1 MPSKGFFQKFTW
13 DIPVPAPFDAMTKR
27 STEYY
32 SKYSRSSTT
41 PRSTLHAPTLN
52 AILEYIRIVKS
63 HEDVDD
69 APKAL
74 GALGTQTDKYYI
86 GEYVTEGG
94 NLECSVFIAETGSFV
109 ACTMTDPGSSP
120 KSYVL
125 GEKKEDGSGL
135 IFSLMPLLLSD
146 EEFADNMRILLTGY
160 DELDADADSGLTPEI
175 EEAIY
180 ILCDNTYRRIE
191 TPTVCD
197 EGAAIMVNI
206 PESGNLPLLTAM
218 SISNGIYSPTD
229 VLYGEFTVIK
239 PGVKAKRADAPVFTN
254 EEFHGKFKLSER
266 EFTSAEELLIPK
278 LEPWYIIPQEVVKVC
293 KHAQSTTG
301 SVIPMRNFMLRGP
314 SGTGKTEG
322 ARAIA
327 AGLGLPYMHLTCGAD
342 DEKFDF
348 VGQILPEFKEDNE
361 KKLMDMAAE
370 LPTMADCESDPCD
383 VFFKLTGEF
392 DSGVSIDKAKEVLQ
406 EKLDE
411 ISAHKEASKDTNTP
425 SYRYIKTQLIT
436 AMEKGYLIEIQ
447 EPSVILKAGVL
458 VSLNSL
464 FDTSSS
470 SIQLMTGET
479 IYRHPDAVVV
489 ITTNTNYEGCRQMN
503 QSVISRMNLVID
515 MDKIEADVMAER
527 AIRIT
532 GCENKAMVKKMAQV
546 IYDIDDTYRDSM
558 DGVCGM
564 RELISWV
571 QSFMICED
579 AIEAAKDTVVS
590 SFSVSRESRAEL
602 TSGFITNNFA
612 A

>member
-1 MPSKGFFQKFTW
+1 MPRKGLFQKCTW
-13 DIPVPAPFDAMTKR
+13 DIPIPEPFTALPIRNT
-27 STEYY
+27 SVY
-32 SKYSRSSTT
+32 SDYAKSVTT
-41 PRSTLHAPTLN
+41 PRSTLHAPTIK
-52 AILEYIRIVKS
+52 AIMEYIRVVS
-63 HEDVDD
+63 AAADVDD
-69 APKAL
+69 GPKPL
-74 GALGTQTDKYYI
+74 GALGAQNDNFLI
-86 GEYVTEGG
+86 GEYITEGG
-94 NLECSVFIAETGSFV
+94 SLECSVFIKETGSFV
-109 ACTMTDPGSSP
+109 ACSMTDPASSP
-120 KSYVL
+120 QMYIL
-125 GEKKEDGSGL
+125 GDGKNDGSAL
-135 IFSLMPLLLSD
+135 IFSLMPALMLND
-146 EEFADNMRILLTGY
+146 EFADKMRILIAGY
-160 DELDADADSGLTPEI
+160 DEVEADADTGITSEI
-175 EEAIY
+175 EEALY
-180 ILCDNTYRRIE
+180 ILCDNAYRRIE
-191 TPTVCD
+191 TPSVCGD
-197 EGAAIMVNI
+197 AAIRVNI
-206 PESGNLPLLTAM
+206 PESGNIPLLNAM
-218 SISNGIYSPTD
+218 SISNGIYSPTE
-229 VLYGEFTVIK
+229 VLYGNFAVIK
-239 PGVKAKRADAPVFTN
+239 PGTGATTSKAVSLTN
-254 EEFHGKFKLSER
+254 EEFEGKFKLSDR
-266 EFTSAEELLIPK
+266 EFTAAEELLIPK
-278 LEPWYIIPQEVVKVC
+278 LDPWYIIPPEVVKVC
-293 KHAQSTTG
+293 NHAKKTTG

-361 KKLMDMAAE
+361 KAIMDMMSE
-370 LPTMADCESDPCD
+370 LPTMADCEADPAD
-383 VFFKLTGEF
+383 VYFKLTGEF
-392 DSGVSIDKAKEVLQ
+392 ETDVSTETAKSVLQ

-411 ISAHKEASKDTNTP
+411 VAAHKKENADSNGP

-479 IYRHPDAVVV
+479 IQRHPDAVVV

-515 MDKIEADVMAER
+515 MDKIEPSVMAER
-527 AIRIT
+527 ALRIT
-532 GCENKAMVKKMAQV
+532 GCENKSIVNKMAQV

-571 QSFMICED
+571 QSYMICED

-602 TSGFITNNFA
+602 TSGFITSNFA

>member
-1 MPSKGFFQKFTW
+1 MASRGLFQKFTW
-13 DIPVPAPFDAMTKR
+13 DVPIPEPFNALPLR
-27 STEYY
+27 STTSY
-32 SKYSRSSTT
+32 SDYAKTVST
-41 PRSTLHAPTLN
+41 PRSTLHAPTIN
-52 AILEYIRIVKS
+52 AIMEYIRIVKDDA
-63 HEDVDD
+63 DVDD
-69 APKAL
+69 GPKAL
-74 GALGTQTDKYYI
+74 GALGAQNENYLV

-94 NLECSVFIAETGSFV
+94 SLECSVFMKETGSFV
-109 ACTMTDPGSSP
+109 ACSMTDPASSP
-120 KSYVL
+120 QMYIL
-125 GEKKEDGSGL
+125 GDKKNEGTAL
-135 IFSLMPLLLSD
+135 LFSLMPLLMAND
-146 EEFADNMRILLTGY
+146 EFADNMRILSIGL
-160 DELDADADSGLTPEI
+160 DEFDAETETELPSEVVK
-175 EEAIY
+175 AIY
-180 ILCDNTYRRIE
+180 ILCDNAYRRIE
-191 TPTVCD
+191 TPAVCD
-197 EGAAIMVNI
+197 GAAIRVNI
-206 PESGNLPLLTAM
+206 PESGNIPLLTAM
-218 SISNGIYSPTD
+218 SISNGMYAPTE
-229 VLYGEFTVIK
+229 VLHGNFAVIQ
-239 PGVKAKRADAPVFTN
+239 PGTGATKTSSAPISN
-254 EEFHGKFKLSER
+254 EEFEGKFKLSER
-266 EFTSAEELLIPK
+266 EFTAAEELLIPK
-278 LEPWYIIPQEVVKVC
+278 LNPWYIIPPEVVKVC
-293 KHAQSTTG
+293 NHAKMTTG

-348 VGQILPEFKEDNE
+348 VGQILPEFKEDDE
-361 KKLMDMAAE
+361 KALMDMASE
-370 LPTMADCESDPCD
+370 LPTMADCDADPAD
-383 VFFKLTGEF
+383 VYFKLTGEF
-392 DSGVSIDKAKEVLQ
+392 ETDISAETAKAVLQ

-411 ISAHKEASKDTNTP
+411 IAAHKKDKADSNGQ

-436 AMEKGYLIEIQ
+436 AMENGYLIEIQ

-479 IYRHPDAVVV
+479 IQRHPDAVVV

-515 MDKIEADVMAER
+515 MDKIEPGVMAER

-532 GCENKAMVKKMAQV
+532 GCENKAMVNKMAQV

-590 SFSVSRESRAEL
+590 SFSASRESRAEL

>member
-1 MPSKGFFQKFTW
+1 MPSRGFFQKFTW
-13 DIPVPAPFDAMTKR
+13 DIPVPEPFDVLPKK
-27 STEYY
+27 STEHY
-32 SKYSRSSTT
+32 SQYARALAT
-41 PRSTLHAPTLN
+41 PRSTLHAPTVK
-52 AILEYIRIVKS
+52 AILEYIRIIKS
-63 HEDVDD
+63 YADVDD
-69 APKAL
+69 GPKAL
-74 GALGTQTDKYYI
+74 GALGVQNDKFYI
-86 GEYVTEGG
+86 GEYATDGG
-94 NLECSVFIAETGSFV
+94 SLECSVFMKETGSFV
-109 ACTMTDPGSSP
+109 ACNMTDPGSSP
-120 KSYVL
+120 QSYIL
-125 GEKKEDGSGL
+125 GEKKNDGSGL
-135 IFSLMPLLLSD
+135 LFSLMPLLLAND
-146 EEFADNMRILLTGY
+146 EFADNMRILITALEDY
-160 DELDADADSGLTPEI
+160 DTEDGGVIGDDAKYAL
-175 EEAIY
+175 Y
-180 ILCDNTYRRIE
+180 VLCDNAYRRIE
-191 TPTVCD
+191 TPSVCED
-197 EGAAIMVNI
+197 AAIRVI
-206 PESGNLPLLTAM
+206 LPESGNIPLLTAM

-229 VLYGEFTVIK
+229 VLYGDFMVIK
-239 PGVKAKRADAPVFTN
+239 PGIDAKKADTPIISN
-254 EEFHGKFKLSER
+254 DEFHGKFRLSER
-266 EFTSAEELLIPK
+266 EFTAAEELLIPK
-278 LEPWYIIPQEVVKVC
+278 LEPWYIIPQEVIKVC
-293 KHAQSTTG
+293 KHARSTTG

-348 VGQILPEFKEDNE
+348 VGQILPEFKEDDE
-361 KKLMDMAAE
+361 KKMLDMASE
-370 LPTMADCESDPCD
+370 LPSMSDCETDPCD

-392 DSGVSIDKAKEVLQ
+392 DSSVSVERAKEVLQ

-411 ISAHKEASKDTNTP
+411 LSAYKESDKDSSTP

-436 AMEKGYLIEIQ
+436 AMENGYLIEIQ

-515 MDKIEADVMAER
+515 MDKIEPDIMAER

-532 GCENKAMVKKMAQV
+532 GCEDKAMVRKMAQV

-571 QSFMICED
+571 QSYMICND